1 LHKDSDDEE
10 EVQESMSAD
19 LSAFVVGSEA
29 AAEVATAV
37 ASGLESWHQQ
47 EHTETGN
54 GYRGEGKLQFC
65 TLSLQGGR
73 KFQKKTPK
81 PGFYPL
87 GYDCF
92 SDKISDNGL

>member
-1 LHKDSDDEE
+1 
-10 EVQESMSAD
+10 MSAD
-19 LSAFVVGSEA
+19 LSAFVVGSDA

-37 ASGLESWHQQ
+37 ASGLESWQQQ

-54 GYRGEGKLQFC
+54 RYRGEGKLQFC
-65 TLSLQGGR
+65 TLSLQGRR

-92 SDKISDNGL
+92 LDKISSHGL